1 MTLELVVFVALTLF
15 GLAGSALFSGLETG
29 VYCLSRVRLNLRAAG
44 DPPDR
49 AARLLKADIDHPS
62 RTLATL
68 LIGNNIF
75 NYVGVWGL
83 AAALQLFVESE
94 VVVIALIALLFT
106 PILLVV
112 AESLP
117 KELFRVGADR
127 LTYRYVRYLWA
138 ARLLFTCSGVVPVVL
153 LFDKVAAKL
162 TGAQPT
168 DAFGSDARSRIA
180 ALLKEGATLGALT
193 DSQTSLID
201 RALTLREATV
211 GEEMI
216 PWRSVKCASASW
228 NRKTLMDRVRAAQHA
243 RLPLIDKSGKVL
255 GVLWNL
261 DVYLRP
267 EVSWTTLAAEPA
279 RLAPAT
285 PIRDAL
291 AALKESPAGVG
302 IVEERGRPIGLI
314 TRKDLVEPLIGDV
327 VAW

>member
-1 MTLELVVFVALTLF
+1 MTLELLAFVALTIF

-29 VYCLSRVRLNLRAAG
+29 VYCLSRVRLNLRAAA

-49 AARLLKADIDHPS
+49 AARMLKTNIDHPS

-75 NYVGVWGL
+75 NYIGVWGL
-83 AAALQLFVESE
+83 AAAIQLFVTSE
-94 VVVIALIALLFT
+94 VAVIMLIALLFT

-127 LTYRYVRYLWA
+127 LAYRFVRVLSA
-138 ARLLFTCSGVVPVVL
+138 ARLLFTFTGVIPVVL
-153 LFDKVAAKL
+153 VFDRIAARL
-162 TGAQPT
+162 TGAKPI
-168 DAFGSDARSRIA
+168 DAFGSDARARIA
-180 ALLKEGATLGALT
+180 ALLKEGATHGALT
-193 DSQTSLID
+193 DSQTGLID

-211 GEEMI
+211 GEEMT

-228 NRKTLMDRVRAAQHA
+228 NRKTLMDRVRAAPHA
-243 RLPLIDKSGKVL
+243 RLPMIDKSGKVL

-261 DVYLRP
+261 DVYLKP
-267 EVSWTTLAAEPA
+267 EVRWTSLALEPA
-279 RLAPAT
+279 RLARST
-285 PIRDAL
+285 PIQAAL
-291 AALKESPAGVG
+291 LALKESPAGVG
-302 IVEERGRPIGLI
+302 IVEEQGRPIGLI